1 MPLSAPA
8 DYITSGCDL
17 QRVALTPR
25 RPHKR
30 CVLGAIA
37 VVGLALIVSDQV
49 AAQSTVPDA
58 PSAVVGL
65 AANDGLGNFEADAPD
80 APPHS
85 SFGRLV
91 RRGLEDQRQIYTAPF
106 RRSAVKWDIAVIAV
120 SGGLIAA
127 DRHISGEISSSHLNV
142 SRDISD
148 VGLYGTLGAVG
159 ASWLSGAVTHD
170 AHARETGFLGAE
182 ALANSAAVYAV
193 INVITGRQRPL
204 EGNGKGHFFQNNT
217 LASSFPSGH
226 AILTWSGA
234 AVLTH
239 EYPRPWVKWLAY
251 GTATAVSVT
260 RVTGKEHFPADVV
273 VGSTFGYLIGR
284 HIFRSHCKPG
294 LSAACEISRH
304 TP

>member
-1 MPLSAPA
+1 M
-8 DYITSGCDL
+8 
-17 QRVALTPR
+17 
-25 RPHKR
+25 
-30 CVLGAIA
+30 
-37 VVGLALIVSDQV
+37 
-49 AAQSTVPDA
+49 AAQSTLPDA

-65 AANDGLGNFEADAPD
+65 AANGPLGNFEADSPD

-85 SFGRLV
+85 SFGQLV
-91 RRGLEDQRQIYTAPF
+91 RRGLKDQREIYTAPF

-120 SGGLIAA
+120 TGGLIAA
-127 DRHISGEISSSHLNV
+127 DRHISGEISSSHINV

-148 VGLYGTLGAVG
+148 AGLYGALGAVG
-159 ASWLSGAVTHD
+159 ASWLSGAVTD
-170 AHARETGFLGAE
+170 NAHARETGFLGAE

-217 LASSFPSGH
+217 LDSSFPSGH

-234 AVLTH
+234 AVLAH
-239 EYPRPWVKWLAY
+239 EYPKPWVKWLAY

-294 LSAACEISRH
+294 LSAACEIPSH